1 MPNAFLASAAV
12 MTAKRNPETPSGAAT
27 LTPGFAV
34 CPEKARITSGGR
46 IHPDSSR

>member
-27 LTPGFAV
+27 LTPGFANANPGYTV
-34 CPEKARITSGGR
+34 IAGKLTI
-46 IHPDSSR
+46 